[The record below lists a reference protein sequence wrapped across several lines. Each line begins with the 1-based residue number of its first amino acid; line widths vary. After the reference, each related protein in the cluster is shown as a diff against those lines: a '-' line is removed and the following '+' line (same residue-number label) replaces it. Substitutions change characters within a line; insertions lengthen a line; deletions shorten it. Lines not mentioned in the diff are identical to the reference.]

1 MAVKALVV
9 GGTGLVSTGIVQ
21 QLLVRGFQVS
31 VFNRGLRPSSV
42 RDRVRLIRGDRAEAS
57 GFVQAFEREQFDVV
71 YDMICYKAEDAETS
85 ARAFAGRC
93 EQFVLCSS
101 AVVYGRKMPSSV
113 LIDERAPL
121 EPTSHWGKSKVA
133 CEQTLVRAAEKGAFK
148 LTIAR
153 LGHTYGPGDS
163 MNDQQDSDSLGWD
176 RTDSACGSPLT
187 AMTLRSF
194 LRSRRWL
201 EPIVQKRERQ
211 IVDGAV
217 DYCRKRRTRLAIPP
231 FSDRAW
237 RDRDPAVWRVRFHPG
252 GHLGTRIDLL
262 CDLLCTR
269 RDLHRSPPVTPRS
282 DFHGQAPFL
291 LAH

>member
-1 MAVKALVV
+1 MVVKVLVV
-9 GGTGLVSTGIVQ
+9 GGTGVVSTGIVQ
-21 QLLVRGFQVS
+21 QLLVRGVQVS
-31 VFNRGLRPSSV
+31 VFNRGLRPSPV
-42 RDRVRLIRGDRAEAS
+42 ADRVRLIRGDRAEAS

-71 YDMICYKAEDAETS
+71 YDMICYTAEDAET
-85 ARAFAGRC
+85 R
-93 EQFVLCSS
+93 
-101 AVVYGRKMPSSV
+101 
-113 LIDERAPL
+113 
-121 EPTSHWGKSKVA
+121 
-133 CEQTLVRAAEKGAFK
+133 
-148 LTIAR
+148 AR